1 MSLRRSEAVSTPDE
15 YLVYERESPDRH
27 EWLDGLIYAMAG
39 ESPEHSLIC
48 ANVIAVLNTRLRGKP
63 CAVYSP
69 NMKVYSR
76 LPKEIGLK
84 GLFSYP
90 DATVV
95 CGQPIFHDQHR
106 DVLVNPQVVIEV
118 LSPTTERYDR
128 GRKFLRYQQN
138 SSLTDY
144 VLVAQDYPSVQH
156 YVRQRKGNWLYSA
169 TTELTATVFL
179 DSIGCGL
186 PLAEI
191 YERIEFPELSEDNVF
206 L

>member
-76 LPKEIGLK
+76 LPKEIGRK

-144 VLVAQDYPSVQH
+144 VLVAQDYLSVQH
-156 YVRQRKGNWLYSA
+156 YVRQGKGNWLYSA
-169 TTELTATVFL
+169 TAELTANVFL
-179 DSIGCGL
+179 NSLGIEL

-191 YERIEFPELSEDNVF
+191 YDRIEFPELSEDNVF